1 MIIARGTV
9 IENAIGGVGQRPDHR
24 QRRCQQLIGNG
35 GNDTLGGNGG
45 NDSLV
50 GGVGNDSIGGGDG
63 NDSQLGGDGNDTI
76 FSGIGNDSA
85 VGGAGNDSLVGG
97 DGSDALGGE
106 SGNDTLGGGTGKDV
120 LVGGSGNDVFDF
132 NLVTESPFGAACD
145 ELRAGGGS
153 AKAFDA
159 PGGTG
164 PGDRIDLSG
173 IDANA
178 NVGGDQAFGFGT
190 ATGIGRLWCV
200 NSGTTTRVYANIDGD
215 AAIEFRLDI
224 FDGGTLANAYK
235 ALDFIL

>member
-1 MIIARGTV
+1 MIRSAAPVAKTAWTV
-9 IENAIGGVGQRPDHR
+9 ASATI
-24 QRRCQQLIGNG
+24 
-35 GNDTLGGNGG
+35 
-45 NDSLV
+45 
-50 GGVGNDSIGGGDG
+50 SIGGGDG

-76 FSGIGNDSA
+76 FSGIGNDSG

-106 SGNDTLGGGTGKDV
+106 SGNDTLGGATGKDV

-132 NLVTESPFGAACD
+132 NLVTELPFGAACD

-153 AKAFDA
+153 AKAFDV

-178 NVGGDQAFGFGT
+178 NIGGDQAFTLGT
-190 ATGIGRLWCV
+190 TTTIGRLWCV
-200 NSGTTTRVYANIDGD
+200 NAGTTTRSTPTSTATQPSSSGSTSST
-215 AAIEFRLDI
+215 AARSPTPTRRWSSSSELRAVTTSARKRSDVARERRAHR
-224 FDGGTLANAYK
+224 G
-235 ALDFIL
+235 